1 MQALGLYKKMLIH
14 VWETHAM
21 SHYRESN
28 MSLEIVEKC
37 SPKKAIKHAVS
48 DIKIKGHV
56 PEEPT
61 GFACHG
67 LIRLGAFQL

>member
-48 DIKIKGHV
+48 DI
-56 PEEPT
+56 
-61 GFACHG
+61 
-67 LIRLGAFQL
+67 